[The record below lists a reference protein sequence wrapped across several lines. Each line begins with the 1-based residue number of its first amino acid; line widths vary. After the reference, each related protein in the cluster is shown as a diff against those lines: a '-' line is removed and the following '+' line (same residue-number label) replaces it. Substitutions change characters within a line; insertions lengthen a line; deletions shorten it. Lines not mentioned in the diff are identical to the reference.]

1 MTWRK
6 TTPQQQTKVAEL
18 AAKCGLT
25 LVPVARCRNIPYR
38 YRSEQ
43 GDIGWRPGT
52 KTIYY
57 AEDEGL
63 NILYTALHEIG
74 HWFAATPYER
84 RLINWGYDLNYEG
97 FPVPEREE
105 DAAMI
110 STGLTKI
117 MGFEK
122 EARHMLY
129 FYRVITQDRSLLTCT
144 RKAKAALRA
153 NNIRLKGVRL

>member
-1 MTWRK
+1 MHWRK
-6 TTPQQQTKVAEL
+6 TTPQQQNAVAEL

-25 LVPVARCRNIPYR
+25 LAPVARIRNIPHR

-43 GDIGWRPGT
+43 GDIAWRPGT

-57 AEDEGL
+57 AEDEGG

-84 RLINWGYDLNYEG
+84 RLINWGYNLKYED
-97 FPVPEREE
+97 FPVPEREW
-105 DAAMI
+105 DAAVI
-110 STGLTKI
+110 STGLTKA
-117 MGFEK
+117 MGFAK
-122 EARHMLY
+122 DACHMLH
-129 FYRVITQDRSLLTCT
+129 FYSIRDRSLLACT

-153 NNIRLKGVRL
+153 HNIRLKGVRL

>member
-1 MTWRK
+1 MHWRK
-6 TTPQQQTKVAEL
+6 TTPQQQAKVAEL
-18 AAKCGLT
+18 AVACGLT
-25 LVPVARCRNIPYR
+25 LAPVARCRNIPYR

-84 RLINWGYDLNYEG
+84 RLINWGYDLGYVG
-97 FPVPEREE
+97 FPVPEREVE
-105 DAAMI
+105 ASAI
-110 STGLTKI
+110 STGLTKVI
-117 MGFEK
+117 GFAE
-122 EARHMLY
+122 EARYKLH
-129 FYRVITQDRSLLTCT
+129 FYRVSIQDHSLLTCT